1 MKKYKVRPFGHL
13 EKREEK
19 SQRKWGLSAVLKKCV
34 SDNKQKRRER
44 ERERERE
51 RKLWEIYSGKKSS
64 KKKEKK
70 KCFLCS
76 SCISKCCNLYLILSN
91 YSELI
96 PWFFPSRRKCFARK
110 FLYSCVIVLLLCLL
124 KFINSYIEFFPIHFA
139 SNTLYSG
146 QN

>member
-13 EKREEK
+13 EKREE
-19 SQRKWGLSAVLKKCV
+19 RREVLEKVRIKCSLEEV
-34 SDNKQKRRER
+34 RER
-44 ERERERE
+44 ERENCERYIV
-51 RKLWEIYSGKKSS
+51 RKRVVS
-64 KKKEKK
+64 KKKKK

-76 SCISKCCNLYLILSN
+76 SCISKYYNLYLILWN
-91 YSELI
+91 YSELV
-96 PWFFPSRRKCFARK
+96 PWFFPSRRKGFLCK
-110 FLYSCVIVLLLCLL
+110 FLYSYVIIFSLYLL